1 MLGMRGQQRG
11 TMTTSIQKL
20 AKMDG
25 APRERE
31 KTPRKAVIRT
41 IIFCQAEGTVA
52 QRGGKT
58 PV

>member
-1 MLGMRGQQRG
+1 
-11 TMTTSIQKL
+11 MTTSIQKL

-25 APRERE
+25 APRENE

-41 IIFCQAEGTVA
+41 VIFCQAEGTVA
-52 QRGGKT
+52 QGGSKT